1 MHPTE
6 ESPRLPEREST
17 SAPSTPLRPDVVD
30 ALSNTRKIVAAV
42 VPDEV
47 ARREKTYRLAGGGWP
62 VWR

>member
-6 ESPRLPEREST
+6 ESPRPPEAEST

-30 ALSNTRKIVAAV
+30 ALSNAREAV
-42 VPDEV
+42 GAIVPDEV
-47 ARREKTYRLAGGGWP
+47 ACREKTYRLAGGGWP